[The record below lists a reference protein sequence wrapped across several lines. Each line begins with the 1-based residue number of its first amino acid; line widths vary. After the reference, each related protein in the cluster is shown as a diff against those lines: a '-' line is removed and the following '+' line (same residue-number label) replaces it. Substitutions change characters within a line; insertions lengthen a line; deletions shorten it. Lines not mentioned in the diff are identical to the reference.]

1 MFNKFCLKIILN
13 GNNFNSF
20 SAQSVQ
26 SDKVIFALNFSCI
39 LFMTNVIWSCSS
51 PLIVFLNRKGLTNGV
66 FHRKTSMLR
75 IIPIAMLESIGLRIF
90 HQRFRHCILGFHG
103 LRATRDLLV
112 NWVERVNSKWIHN
125 WGTRKVDY
133 SVSLFSLFSLQ
144 ILYATIALTLWIK
157 VEKDRN
163 RTSCE
168 LAMNCGPDSSH
179 FSGTSWSLSV

>member
-13 GNNFNSF
+13 GNNFNSL

-75 IIPIAMLESIGLRIF
+75 IIPIAMLEQIGLRIF

-112 NWVERVNSKWIHN
+112 NWVDWGSILNESTTEVLEKWIILCL
-125 WGTRKVDY
+125 Y
-133 SVSLFSLFSLQ
+133 FPSLVF
-144 ILYATIALTLWIK
+144 
-157 VEKDRN
+157 R
-163 RTSCE
+163 SCMPP
-168 LAMNCGPDSSH
+168 LH
-179 FSGTSWSLSV
+179 